1 MQQNHIQY
9 YLELDEETD
18 NFELIGL
25 EHNGDYLGK
34 DEVQYLDVFDKHD
47 IPSAIS
53 ETYQFMVDYH
63 LPDDSLGKLSKTK
76 FIALDITLEYRDNLL
91 NARDKYGD
99 DGWKDEVVAGV
110 QTGVDWLASW
120 QMSIK
125 GGQVGGSIGSFV
137 GGPLGAG
144 IGGGIGFIGGAIAGS
159 NLLEKSGGK
168 EFIGDLVA
176 KSYDKFTQ
184 QFFTHNE
191 ENFHLFDSVN
201 EYKDFY
207 IDSIQ
212 KSFLS
217 NLPSFTDIELKIDKI
232 SHDNHKKFQD
242 IFENY
247 SDEFGF
253 LHPQKEQHHKENY
266 TSHFNQI
273 VEDAFADLHHKL
285 DEIKSDEE
293 INLDDFEHQIEELS
307 HHALDKISKTEDYLD
322 SQLNH
327 NLTKDRSLEEGFEAY
342 IWKTQGDD
350 KVRGEHAQLD
360 GKVMVW
366 GEGKE
371 PGEDFGCRCE
381 AEPSDLTEQEVREVQ
396 EDYGDWFQEFIDS
409 DEIQTDTFTDLI
421 NNDEYEGYGG
431 YYESGGISHAN
442 QFYDNSSGEWVQ
454 DSNGN
459 HKYDLDDLVDHLY
472 REDNVY

>member
-184 QFFTHNE
+184 QFFTHM
-191 ENFHLFDSVN
+191 
-201 EYKDFY
+201 KR
-207 IDSIQ
+207 
-212 KSFLS
+212 
-217 NLPSFTDIELKIDKI
+217 
-232 SHDNHKKFQD
+232 
-242 IFENY
+242 IF
-247 SDEFGF
+247 
-253 LHPQKEQHHKENY
+253 
-266 TSHFNQI
+266 I
-273 VEDAFADLHHKL
+273 
-285 DEIKSDEE
+285 
-293 INLDDFEHQIEELS
+293 
-307 HHALDKISKTEDYLD
+307 YLT
-322 SQLNH
+322 L
-327 NLTKDRSLEEGFEAY
+327 
-342 IWKTQGDD
+342 
-350 KVRGEHAQLD
+350 
-360 GKVMVW
+360 
-366 GEGKE
+366 
-371 PGEDFGCRCE
+371 
-381 AEPSDLTEQEVREVQ
+381 
-396 EDYGDWFQEFIDS
+396 
-409 DEIQTDTFTDLI
+409 
-421 NNDEYEGYGG
+421 
-431 YYESGGISHAN
+431 
-442 QFYDNSSGEWVQ
+442 
-454 DSNGN
+454 
-459 HKYDLDDLVDHLY
+459 
-472 REDNVY
+472 